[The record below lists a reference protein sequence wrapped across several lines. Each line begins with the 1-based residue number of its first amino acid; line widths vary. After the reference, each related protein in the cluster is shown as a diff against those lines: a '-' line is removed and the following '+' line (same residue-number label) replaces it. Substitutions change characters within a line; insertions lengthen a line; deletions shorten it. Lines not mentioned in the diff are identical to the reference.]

1 MSSGAIPEARFK
13 NQISGGS
20 LALPMSANCIKTISN
35 KAPTTFFRNE
45 LYPLRISCKASSSL
59 DYICLVPGMNLLTVS
74 PSVVD
79 FINLPI
85 PNPSGAVS
93 KRSVTFIKSRTP
105 PTKTSYIFIARDVS
119 YCFISFLRSRI
130 VS

>member
-1 MSSGAIPEARFK
+1 
-13 NQISGGS
+13 
-20 LALPMSANCIKTISN
+20 
-35 KAPTTFFRNE
+35 
-45 LYPLRISCKASSSL
+45 
-59 DYICLVPGMNLLTVS
+59 MNLLTVS